1 MTVVYVDSS
10 ALLKRVLIEPQSD
23 ALAQALLTHHV
34 EGDLLVSSSLAWVE
48 IWRGLRRLG
57 IADLADTVAK
67 ATAGI
72 AEYPVTTQ
80 TFLLARMIGTDLL
93 RTLDALHLAAAVSV
107 GAEQVVTYDERL
119 SEAARDVGLA
129 VLAPV

>member
-1 MTVVYVDSS
+1 MTVVYLDSS

-23 ALAQALLTHHV
+23 ALTQVLKDHHGA
-34 EGDLLVSSSLAWVE
+34 GDLLVSSSLAWVE

-57 IADLADTVAK
+57 IEDVADTVAS
-67 ATAGI
+67 ATAVI
-72 AEYPVTTQ
+72 AEYPVAPQ
-80 TFLLARMIGTDLL
+80 TFLLARTIGTDLL
-93 RTLDALHLAAAVSV
+93 RTLDALHLAAAMSV

-119 SEAARDVGLA
+119 AEAARGLGLA

>member
-1 MTVVYVDSS
+1 MTVVYLDSS

-23 ALAQALLTHHV
+23 ALTQALKARHGQ
-34 EGDLLVSSSLAWVE
+34 GDLLVSSSLAWVE

-57 IADLADTVAK
+57 IEDVADTVAG

-119 SEAARDVGLA
+119 SEAARGMGLG

>member
-1 MTVVYVDSS
+1 LTVVYVDSS

-23 ALAQALLTHHV
+23 ALTQALNTHHG

-57 IADLADTVAK
+57 IQDLADSVAS

-72 AEYPVTTQ
+72 AEYPVSAQ
-80 TFLLARMIGTDLL
+80 TFLLARSIGTDLL

-107 GAEQVVTYDERL
+107 GAEQVMTYDERL
-119 SEAARDVGLA
+119 SEAARGVGLA
-129 VLAPV
+129 ILTPA